1 MTFCEDMQSTVMSLF
16 SLTLIEVWSRP
27 IAFIHLPNRWYG
39 HKLTFCYLWGLESI
53 CLAMRVSFPLIL
65 QLIVLEVQLLFFTVV
80 LVGGLKNQVH
90 GATAVCLISVQPKS
104 NFAPLLSFF
113 SSLKRKHI
121 KHGRVGQLSDLVAH
135 FLSLDVIDINV
146 DRVSVLYSRYFFKVN
161 SSILFREL

>member
-1 MTFCEDMQSTVMSLF
+1 MTFCEDMQSTVMSLL

-53 CLAMRVSFPLIL
+53 CLAMRVSLPLIL
-65 QLIVLEVQLLFFTVV
+65 QLIVLEVQLLFFIVV

-90 GATAVCLISVQPKS
+90 GATAVCLIYVQPKS

-121 KHGRVGQLSDLVAH
+121 KRGRVGQLSDLVAH

-146 DRVSVLYSRYFFKVN
+146 DRVSVLYSRYFF
-161 SSILFREL
+161 